1 MPNNGY
7 EFRAH
12 RLFILAV
19 DLCLVFLAYVAA
31 FYLRYHSFPERNWDS
46 FLSLS
51 PWILLIA
58 LFFLSVYE
66 LYAPFRRS
74 MWDMISKVLVSVT
87 FMSLVTMAASF
98 LFREF
103 ALPRSV
109 ILIAYVLII
118 LFLIAWKTILISL
131 SARRRSGKV
140 LLIGEEEAKKMITQI
155 KHPLFKAEATKV
167 KHVHPNTSIER
178 INHLI
183 RHVDYVVLCPDVPRE
198 KNSEIIYEAIKYDKI
213 VYVIPTL
220 YELLMSRSSIT
231 SIDDTMV
238 MSVRP
243 FGLTLD
249 QQVIKRAFDIG
260 VSFFLCILLLP
271 LFLLIGLCIKLEDPK
286 GSIIY
291 KQKRVGK
298 DNKTFT
304 IYKFRSMVEG
314 AENQTGPVLASEDDD
329 RITRVGKWMR
339 AMRIDELPQLFN
351 VLKGD
356 MSLVGPRPERP
367 FFIKQL
373 SKQYQNYHYRSTVK
387 PGITGYAQ
395 IMGKYSTDVEDK
407 LRYDLYYIR
416 SYSFWLD
423 LVIILRTFIVLLDKT
438 RAEGT
443 QDERDKRKKKSR
455 KSKDIFLGA

>member
-1 MPNNGY
+1 M
-7 EFRAH
+7 
-12 RLFILAV
+12 
-19 DLCLVFLAYVAA
+19 AYISA
-31 FYLRYHSFPERNWDS
+31 FYLRYHAFPERNWDS
-46 FLSLS
+46 FVSLL

-66 LYAPFRRS
+66 LYSVHRKS

-87 FMSLVTMAASF
+87 FTSLLTMAASF

-109 ILIAYVLII
+109 ILIAYVLTI
-118 LFLIAWKTILISL
+118 LFLVAWKTILIHF
-131 SARRRSGKV
+131 SARKGTGKV
-140 LLIGEEEAKKMITQI
+140 LLVGEEDDAKKVIAQI
-155 KHPLFKAEATKV
+155 KHPIFKADSTKV

-183 RHVDYVVLCPDVPRE
+183 HQVDYVILCPNIPKE
-198 KNSEIIYEAIKYDKI
+198 KNSEIIYQAIKYDKI
-213 VYVIPTL
+213 VYVIPSL
-220 YELLMSRSSIT
+220 YELLMSRSIIT

-249 QQVIKRAFDIG
+249 QQVIKRAFDMA
-260 VSFFLCILLLP
+260 VSFILCIVLLP

-298 DNKTFT
+298 DNKVFT

-314 AENQTGPVLASEDDD
+314 AENKTGPVLASEDDD
-329 RITRVGKWMR
+329 RITKVGKWMR
-339 AMRIDELPQLFN
+339 VMRIDELPQLFN

-443 QDERDKRKKKSR
+443 QDESDKRKKKSL
-455 KSKDIFLGA
+455 KSKDIFLDA